1 MPRVTIS
8 IPLFNKERY
17 IGETLES
24 ALRQTYRDIEVLV
37 LDNCSTDRS
46 YEIVT
51 GHHDSRI
58 RAIRHPTNLGITANF
73 NSALEFARG
82 EFVKLLCADDL
93 LDPESIAKQV
103 DALDAAGPKAAMAV
117 SRHNLISA
125 RGRCIIKGTGVPGM
139 SGFYTGPEAVRLIRD
154 AAGNIFGAEAQL
166 LFRKSALADIEWY
179 RPGFTEIDFYFRLL
193 TTGGVVVLPES
204 LSSVR
209 LSKSSASFRV
219 AKTYADTFNASLEE
233 AIESG
238 RFGAVPP
245 PSRTKRLRTAKHVA
259 IFRAVQFVGARI

>member
-1 MPRVTIS
+1 MPRVTIA

-17 IGETLES
+17 IAETLES
-24 ALRQTYRDIEVLV
+24 ALRQTYRDVEVLV
-37 LDNCSTDRS
+37 LDNSSTDRS
-46 YEIVT
+46 YDIVT
-51 GHHDSRI
+51 AHHDSRV
-58 RAIRHPTNLGITANF
+58 RAIRHPTNLGFTANF
-73 NSALEFARG
+73 NSALELARG

-93 LDPESIAKQV
+93 LEPESVAKQV
-103 DALDAAGPKAAMAV
+103 DALDAAGPKATMAV
-117 SRHNLISA
+117 SQHDIISA
-125 RGRCIIKGTGVPGM
+125 RGRHLIKGTGVPGM

-154 AAGNIFGAEAQL
+154 AAGNIFGTEGQL
-166 LFRKSALADIEWY
+166 LFRRSALADIEWY
-179 RPGFTEIDFYFRLL
+179 RPGYTEIDFFLRLL
-193 TTGGVVVLPES
+193 TTGGVVVVPES

-219 AKTYADTFNASLEE
+219 AKTYADTFNKSLEE